1 MSAAMALAAP
11 PAGDFVEAMRAAV
24 TGVSVV
30 TTDGVGGRLGRTV
43 SALASVSAD
52 PEMLLVCIARRSP
65 LVQAIRTNGVF
76 GVSVLGAG
84 HVALAETFAG
94 RGATRFDFGA
104 GRWDAGA
111 TGVPL
116 LAGAAARF
124 DCIVASLVEAGSH
137 TIVVGDVLA
146 AEAGAAAP
154 LAYTGG
160 DYAWISATPAS
171 SAATPA
177 SRPVEIDRLGSRSNP

>member
-1 MSAAMALAAP
+1 MSNAALALAP
-11 PAGDFVEAMRAAV
+11 PPSDYIAAMRAAV

-43 SALASVSAD
+43 SALASVSAE

-65 LVQAIRTNGVF
+65 LVAAIQTNGVF
-76 GVSVLGAG
+76 GVNVLGEHQAR
-84 HVALAETFAG
+84 LAETFAG
-94 RGATRFDFGA
+94 RAPTRFDFGVA
-104 GRWDAGA
+104 RWDAAA

-116 LAGAAARF
+116 LSDAAARF
-124 DCIVASLVEAGSH
+124 DCIVASTVEAGSH

-146 AEAGAAAP
+146 AEAGDAAP

-160 DYAWISATPAS
+160 AYARLSLRYGNGTAS
-171 SAATPA
+171 
-177 SRPVEIDRLGSRSNP
+177 DRV